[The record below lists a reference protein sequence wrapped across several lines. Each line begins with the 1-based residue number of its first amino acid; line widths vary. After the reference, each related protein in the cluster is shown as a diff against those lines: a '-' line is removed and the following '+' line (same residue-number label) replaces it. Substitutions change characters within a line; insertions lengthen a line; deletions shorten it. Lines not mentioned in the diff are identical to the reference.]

1 MCRPAA
7 LEMDE
12 MPHIAVMPGLRNS
25 LAAAVLTLCG
35 LMLPAVAT
43 AQVVVVANGSPITE
57 LDIAQRSKL
66 MAASTH
72 KTPARQEVIQDLI
85 DDRIKIA
92 KAKMYTIDITDADV
106 DNTFQTMASRQ
117 HLSPQQFSEVLMRSG
132 IYPQTLKARIRAEL
146 AWNQLIRGKFSASLE
161 INDVDVTKA
170 MMESHEASTGVGY
183 IYTLYPVIVLAPR
196 GSSEGFLKSKL
207 QEATE
212 LRNRFV
218 SCAQGLAMARGMRDV
233 AVREPVTRSS
243 ADLPEQFRQL
253 LGSMELGHLTT
264 PEPTNQGLQ
273 MFALCNKRESNSD
286 TPAKKQA
293 REQIFAT
300 RFEIES
306 KKYLEEIR
314 KQAMIEY
321 KSK

>member
-1 MCRPAA
+1 MS
-7 LEMDE
+7 
-12 MPHIAVMPGLRNS
+12 HIAFLPRIRTGLVVGF
-25 LAAAVLTLCG
+25 LAVCG
-35 LMLPAVAT
+35 ALLPAVAS

-72 KTPARQEVIQDLI
+72 KTPPRQEVIQDLI

-92 KAKMYTIDITDADV
+92 RAKMYGIDVTDADV
-106 DNTFQTMASRQ
+106 DSSFQTMASRQ
-117 HLSPQQFSEVLMRSG
+117 HLTTQQFSEVLMRSG
-132 IYPQTLKARIRAEL
+132 IYPQTLKARIRAEI
-146 AWNQLIRGKFSASLE
+146 AWNQLVRGKFSASLE
-161 INDVDVTKA
+161 VNDVDVTKA
-170 MMESHEASTGVGY
+170 MMESHEASAGVGY

-196 GSSEGFLKSKL
+196 GSSEGFLKAKL
-207 QEATE
+207 QEAEE

-218 SCAQGLAMARGMRDV
+218 SCPQGLAMARGMRDV

-253 LGSMELGHLTT
+253 LGAMQLGHLTT
-264 PEPTNQGLQ
+264 PEATSQGLQ
-273 MFALCNKRESNSD
+273 MFALCSKRESASD

-293 REQIFAT
+293 RDQIFAK

-321 KSK
+321 KSR

>member
-1 MCRPAA
+1 MCRLAA
-7 LEMDE
+7 LEMDK
-12 MPHIAVMPGLRNS
+12 MPHITVVPRIRNG
-25 LAAAVLTLCG
+25 LAAAFLAFCG
-35 LMLPAVAT
+35 LMLPAIAS

-72 KTPARQEVIQDLI
+72 KTPPRQDVIQELI

-92 KAKMYTIDITDADV
+92 KAKMYGLEVSDADV
-106 DNTFQTMASRQ
+106 DSTFQGMASRQ
-117 HLSPQQFSEVLMRSG
+117 HLTPQQFTEVLMRSG
-132 IYPQTLKARIRAEL
+132 IYAQTLKARIRAEM

-161 INDVDVTKA
+161 INDADVTKA
-170 MMESHEASTGVGY
+170 MMESNEATAGVGY
-183 IYTLYPVIVLAPR
+183 IYTLYPVIILAPR
-196 GSSEGFLKSKL
+196 GSSESFLKAKL

-212 LRNRFV
+212 LRSRFT
-218 SCAQGLAMARGMRDV
+218 SCSQGLAMARGMRDV

-243 ADLPEQFRQL
+243 ADLPDQFRQL
-253 LGSMELGHLTT
+253 LGSMQLGQLTT
-264 PEPTNQGLQ
+264 PEPTSQGLQ
-273 MFALCNKRESNSD
+273 MFALCSKHESASD

-293 REQIFAT
+293 REQIFSK

>member
-1 MCRPAA
+1 MCRSAA

-12 MPHIAVMPGLRNS
+12 MPHIVLPRMRNRV
-25 LAAAVLTLCG
+25 AAVLLAFCG
-35 LMLPAVAT
+35 LMLPAVAA

-92 KAKMYTIDITDADV
+92 KAKMYTIDISDADV
-106 DNTFQTMASRQ
+106 ENTFQTMASRQ

-132 IYPQTLKARIRAEL
+132 IYPQTLKARIHAEM

-170 MMESHEASTGVGY
+170 MMESHETSAGVGY

-196 GSSEGFLKSKL
+196 GSSEAFLKSKL
-207 QEATE
+207 QEASD
-212 LRNRFV
+212 LRNRFN
-218 SCAQGLAMARGMRDV
+218 SCPQGLSMARGMRDV

-253 LGSMELGHLTT
+253 LGSLELGHLTT
-264 PEPTNQGLQ
+264 PEPTSQGLQ
-273 MFALCNKRESNSD
+273 MFALCNKRESSSD
-286 TPAKKQA
+286 TPAQKQA
-293 REQIFAT
+293 REQIFAK
-300 RFEIES
+300 RFEAES

>member
-1 MCRPAA
+1 MS
-7 LEMDE
+7 
-12 MPHIAVMPGLRNS
+12 HIAILRRIRAG
-25 LAAAVLTLCG
+25 LAAAFLVVCG
-35 LMLPAVAT
+35 AMLPAVAS

-57 LDIAQRSKL
+57 LDIAQRAKL
-66 MAASTH
+66 IAASTH

-92 KAKMYTIDITDADV
+92 KAKMYGIDVTDADV
-106 DNTFQTMASRQ
+106 ENSFQTMASRQ
-117 HLSPQQFSEVLMRSG
+117 HLTPQQFSEVLMRSG
-132 IYPQTLKARIRAEL
+132 IYPQTLKARIRAEI
-146 AWNQLIRGKFSASLE
+146 AWNQLVRGKFSASLE
-161 INDVDVTKA
+161 VNDVDVTKA
-170 MMESHEASTGVGY
+170 MMESHEANAGVGY

-196 GSSEGFLKSKL
+196 GSSEGFLKAKL
-207 QEATE
+207 QEAEE

-218 SCAQGLAMARGMRDV
+218 SCPQGLAMARGMRDV

-253 LGSMELGHLTT
+253 LGAMQLGHLTT
-264 PEPTNQGLQ
+264 PEPTSQGLQ
-273 MFALCNKRESNSD
+273 MFALCSKRESSSD

-293 REQIFAT
+293 RDQIFAK

-306 KKYLEEIR
+306 KKFLEEIR

>member
-1 MCRPAA
+1 
-7 LEMDE
+7 

-196 GSSEGFLKSKL
+196 DGLFDKTVSNM
-207 QEATE
+207 QE
-212 LRNRFV
+212 V
-218 SCAQGLAMARGMRDV
+218 MARQGRVLLVSDAKGV
-233 AVREPVTRSS
+233 AEAGDGVWT
-243 ADLPEQFRQL
+243 ALTLPEVPPLVAPILYALPAQL
-253 LGSMELGHLTT
+253 LAYHT
-264 PEPTNQGLQ
+264 
-273 MFALCNKRESNSD
+273 AI
-286 TPAKKQA
+286 AKGTDVDQPRNLA
-293 REQIFAT
+293 
-300 RFEIES
+300 
-306 KKYLEEIR
+306 
-314 KQAMIEY
+314 
-321 KSK
+321 KSVTVE

>member
-1 MCRPAA
+1 
-7 LEMDE
+7 
-12 MPHIAVMPGLRNS
+12 MPHIATGSRIRNGL
-25 LAAAVLTLCG
+25 AAVLVALCG
-35 LMLPAVAT
+35 LMLPAVAS
-43 AQVVVVANGSPITE
+43 AQVVAVANGSPITE

-72 KTPARQEVIQDLI
+72 KTPTRQEVLQDLI

-92 KAKMYTIDITDADV
+92 KAKTYGIDVTDADV
-106 DNTFQTMASRQ
+106 DNAFQTMASRQ

-132 IYPQTLKARIRAEL
+132 IYAQTLKARLRAEL
-146 AWNQLIRGKFSASLE
+146 AWNQLIRGKFAASLE
-161 INDVDVTKA
+161 VNDVDVTRA
-170 MMESHEASTGVGY
+170 MMESHETTTGVGY

-196 GSSEGFLKSKL
+196 GSAEGFLKAKL
-207 QEATE
+207 QEAE
-212 LRNRFV
+212 DLRKRFT
-218 SCAQGLAMARGMRDV
+218 SCPQGLAMARGMRDV

-243 ADLPEQFRQL
+243 ADLPDQFRQL
-253 LGSMELGHLTT
+253 LGSMQLGQLTT
-264 PEPTNQGLQ
+264 PEPTSQGLQ
-273 MFALCNKRESNSD
+273 MFALCSKRESSSD

-293 REQIFAT
+293 REQIFAK

-321 KSK
+321 KSR

>member
-1 MCRPAA
+1 
-7 LEMDE
+7 
-12 MPHIAVMPGLRNS
+12 MPHIAVLPRLRNG
-25 LAAAVLTLCG
+25 LAGALLALCG

-92 KAKMYTIDITDADV
+92 KAKMYSIDVSDADV
-106 DNTFQTMASRQ
+106 DNTFGTMASRQ

-132 IYPQTLKARIRAEL
+132 IYPQTLKARLRAEL

-161 INDVDVTKA
+161 INDVDITKA
-170 MMESHEASTGVGY
+170 MMESHETPEGVGY

-196 GSSEGFLKSKL
+196 GSSEGFLKTKL
-207 QEATE
+207 QEATD
-212 LRNRFV
+212 LRNRFT
-218 SCAQGLAMARGMRDV
+218 SCPQGLAMARGLRDV

-264 PEPTNQGLQ
+264 PEPTSQGLQ
-273 MFALCNKRESNSD
+273 MFALCSKRESSSD

-293 REQIFAT
+293 REQIFSK

-306 KKYLEEIR
+306 KKYLDEIR

>member
-1 MCRPAA
+1 MS
-7 LEMDE
+7 
-12 MPHIAVMPGLRNS
+12 HIATMPRLRNG
-25 LAAAVLTLCG
+25 LAAVLLALCG

-66 MAASTH
+66 IAASTH
-72 KTPARQEVIQDLI
+72 KTPSRQDVIQDLI

-92 KAKMYTIDITDADV
+92 KAKMYNVDISDADV
-106 DNTFQTMASRQ
+106 DNAFQTMASRQ

-132 IYPQTLKARIRAEL
+132 IYPQTLKARVRAEL
-146 AWNQLIRGKFSASLE
+146 AWNQLIRGKFAASLE
-161 INDVDVTKA
+161 VNDVDITKA
-170 MMESHEASTGVGY
+170 MMESHEATTGVGY

-196 GSSEGFLKSKL
+196 GSSEAFLKAKL
-207 QEATE
+207 QEAE
-212 LRNRFV
+212 DLRNRFS
-218 SCAQGLAMARGMRDV
+218 SCPQGLAMARGLRDV

-253 LGSMELGHLTT
+253 LGAMELGHLTT
-264 PEPTNQGLQ
+264 PEPTSQGLQ
-273 MFALCNKRESNSD
+273 MFALCSKRESNSD

-293 REQIFAT
+293 REQIFAK

-306 KKYLEEIR
+306 KKYLEEVR